1 MPARSVLLLVAS
13 LAVFAVPARADAPPR
28 APRATLIEVLRGGK
42 QVLVLDRATGE
53 YAVMKL
59 GDSIQGFRIAAIEDD
74 QMILVGPGKPERH
87 FVIPLLDRTPVP
99 PPKAPLATGDTELA
113 DPYATSKA
121 PPATSA
127 APTTGAP
134 AGEGVMDPYGP
145 AEIPVVVAPE
155 KSRAAAPDAIAG
167 ASAAASPSAPTSTP
181 PAAPAPTPAPATAPA
196 AALPPVPAAAPTT
209 AGPAAPHSATAAPS
223 DPKAGAARS
232 EKRRLSRKELDR
244 ALSDSAALTRE
255 IKIER
260 ATGGGILVAD
270 LAKGSFAARAGIEKG
285 DVVRRVAGHAIDT
298 VDDAASAYAALLEA
312 KQVVVELERRGAR
325 LHITYQLTN

>member
-1 MPARSVLLLVAS
+1 MPARAALLLVAS
-13 LAVFAVPARADAPPR
+13 LALFAVPAARADAPPR

-53 YAVMKL
+53 YTVMKL

-99 PPKAPLATGDTELA
+99 PRKAPLASELA

-121 PPATSA
+121 PAAPATPA
-127 APTTGAP
+127 APTAAAP

-155 KSRAAAPDAIAG
+155 KSRVAAPDAIAG
-167 ASAAASPSAPTSTP
+167 ASAAATPSAPTSTP
-181 PAAPAPTPAPATAPA
+181 PAAPAPTPAPTGAPA
-196 AALPPVPAAAPTT
+196 AAAAAPPPTT
-209 AGPAAPHSATAAPS
+209 AGPAAPESATAAPA
-223 DPKAGAARS
+223 DPKATAARS

-244 ALSDSAALTRE
+244 ALSDFAALTRE

-298 VDDAASAYAALLEA
+298 VDDAASAYAALLKA